1 MQNMGGKM
9 NQQLDTHFYNFLAE
23 GNIIADSN
31 AQCAEEVI
39 AELVRLLAKNTAG
52 LDAKSLLED
61 VMLREKRMPTVISS
75 GLAVPHARSEQIDRL
90 LVGMATSRRGI
101 DFHVPGMGLVHVV
114 ILVLTP
120 ADDPG
125 LHLQVLSAL
134 ASDFKE
140 PKVVNEVADLAN
152 ARGVLNYFTCSHL
165 ELPQFLRARDVM
177 TPPKV
182 CLLENN
188 TLSEAI
194 EVFAT
199 KNVDEIPVVDESNEI
214 RGIVSLSDLLKF
226 SLPEHLLWMD
236 DLSLIYRFQP
246 FAEVLQSAEETKV
259 ADFMHEEYISV
270 QEDIPAVQLAKL
282 FLVHKVQKL
291 FVVKGE
297 KTLSGVVEL
306 KDFSAKLFWE

>member
-1 MQNMGGKM
+1 M
-9 NQQLDTHFYNFLAE
+9 DTHFYNFLAE
-23 GNIIADSN
+23 GNIIAGSK
-31 AQCAEEVI
+31 AESASEVI

-52 LDAKSLLED
+52 LDANVITED
-61 VMLREKRMPTVISS
+61 VMMREKRMPTVISS
-75 GLAVPHARSEQIDRL
+75 GLAVPHARTEQVDRL
-90 LVGMATSRRGI
+90 LVGMATSRKGI
-101 DFHVPGMGLVHVV
+101 DFNVPGMGVVHVI

-134 ASDFKE
+134 ANDFKE

-152 ARGVLNYFTCSHL
+152 AKSVLNYFTCSQL

-177 TPPKV
+177 NPVPLTLK
-182 CLLENN
+182 ENN
-188 TLSEAI
+188 TLNEAI

-199 KNVDEIPVVDESNEI
+199 KNADEIPVVDDSNEI
-214 RGIVSLSDLLKF
+214 RGVVSLADLLKF

-246 FAEVLQSAEETKV
+246 FSEVLQTADETKV
-259 ADFMHEEYISV
+259 ADFMHEEYIAE

-291 FVVKGE
+291 FVVKE
-297 KTLSGVVEL
+297 ERTLSGIVEL
-306 KDFSAKLFWE
+306 KDFCAKLFWE